1 MKPDRSLTTLVME
14 MHCVLIFQCLEY
26 IVPDSD
32 QVETF
37 TPAMYSTHYCA
48 SPPLQRF
55 KLDPY
60 HTSSLGI

>member
-1 MKPDRSLTTLVME
+1 MVFRYSNA
-14 MHCVLIFQCLEY
+14 LEY

-48 SPPLQRF
+48 SPPL
-55 KLDPY
+55 PY
-60 HTSSLGI
+60 FITGDLVFMQGAPVSYV